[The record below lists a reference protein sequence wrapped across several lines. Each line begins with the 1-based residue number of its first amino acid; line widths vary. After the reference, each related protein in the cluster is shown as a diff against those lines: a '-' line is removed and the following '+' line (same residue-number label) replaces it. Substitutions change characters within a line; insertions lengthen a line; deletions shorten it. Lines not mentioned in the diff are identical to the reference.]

1 MTEVARKLCRR
12 TNEVEVV
19 IRSPASLAAAEV
31 PLMTSLALAAVSK
44 AARGRFSE
52 EPTSSFLS
60 GSPLR
65 SSMWATSLR
74 SVLIEDAD
82 WTQVFLS
89 TAVPVP
95 VTPPFCLQMTHNK
108 PVMKPAK
115 GTRKCNC
122 RQEMVTRSLGPGR

>member
-1 MTEVARKLCRR
+1 MIEVARKLCRR

-52 EPTSSFLS
+52 EPTSSFLF

-74 SVLIEDAD
+74 SVLIEDAGWMRD
-82 WTQVFLS
+82 FFELVQTI
-89 TAVPVP
+89 VPL
-95 VTPPFCLQMTHNK
+95 TPPVCF
-108 PVMKPAK
+108 V
-115 GTRKCNC
+115 C
-122 RQEMVTRSLGPGR
+122 R

>member
-1 MTEVARKLCRR
+1 MIEVARKLCRR
-12 TNEVEVV
+12 MNEVEVA

-52 EPTSSFLS
+52 EPTSSFLF

-74 SVLIEDAD
+74 SVLIEDAGWMRD
-82 WTQVFLS
+82 FFELEQTI
-89 TAVPVP
+89 VPL
-95 VTPPFCLQMTHNK
+95 TPPVCF
-108 PVMKPAK
+108 V
-115 GTRKCNC
+115 C
-122 RQEMVTRSLGPGR
+122 R